1 MKKIILAV
9 AVFGFISATSC
20 KNEGSNGIE
29 TRAEQALEDAGQQAV
44 DMEEQAA
51 NIKSAEQEAIEVP
64 EFSNEQV
71 QNFANDYAKYFE
83 ELLNATKSKNTEK
96 TVELT
101 RQGIE
106 WTKKANEITQGMNE
120 EDTQKWT
127 EWTNRLRILV
137 NGGE

>member
-29 TRAEQALEDAGQQAV
+29 SGAEQALEDAGQQAV
-44 DMEEQAA
+44 DLEEQAA
-51 NIKSAEQEAIEVP
+51 NIKSAVQEAIEVP
-64 EFSNEQV
+64 EFSNEEV

-83 ELLNATKSKNTEK
+83 ELLTAAKTKNTEK

-101 RQGIE
+101 QQGIE
-106 WTKKANEITQGMNE
+106 WTKKANTITQGMNE

-127 EWTNRLRILV
+127 EWTNRLRTLV